1 MASVNV
7 STVNGLWF
15 KLVFFDYIYML
26 GEFLSGLS
34 ELHVKIQLIDRYCNK
49 VLHNLQLLQKKG
61 AGDEDIRQFIRQEN
75 EELLAGLR
83 RHDIFYDKYRLKM
96 LRLFHQGT
104 QGELL
109 VEDTYNGSQFVVP
122 VKRVME
128 ELLSH
133 MYDST
138 PIQEMN
144 LFRAEQAVVQLT
156 SSVDES
162 PGETA
167 RQVML
172 QLREAARHVHVYVKK
187 EKVGEIQYLA
197 SGQLVKDPE
206 LIARVEAQESDK
218 DRFLRDPL
226 IRAVLSEGR

>member
-7 STVNGLWF
+7 STINGLWF

-34 ELHVKIQLIDRYCNK
+34 ELHVKIQLVDRYCNK
-49 VLHNLQLLQKKG
+49 ILHNLQLLQKKG
-61 AGDEDIRQFIRQEN
+61 ASDEEIKQFIRQEN

-138 PIQEMN
+138 PIQEMG
-144 LFRAEQAVVQLT
+144 LFRAEEAVVRLT

-226 IRAVLSEGR
+226 IRTLLSEGR

>member
-49 VLHNLQLLQKKG
+49 VLHNLRLLQKKG